1 MITTSSNSSSKKM
14 EVAIAPLDKKKRYH
28 NPLHHRQHH
37 QTFASGD
44 WKIYSNKRNKHFAV
58 NSSHH
63 VRRSVS
69 SRPQQDAQHRWSFY
83 AGAKFCESPEADRL
97 PKPPIHWIETI

>member
-1 MITTSSNSSSKKM
+1 M

-28 NPLHHRQHH
+28 NPLHRQHH
-37 QTFASGD
+37 KTFASGD
-44 WKIYSNKRNKHFAV
+44 GEIYSNNRNKHFAV
-58 NSSHH
+58 NSS
-63 VRRSVS
+63 RLS
-69 SRPQQDAQHRWSFY
+69 SRPQQQQDAQHRWPFY